1 LYQAEEEKMK
11 ILIRDLSFGY
21 GKKLLFDRLNL
32 SLNLDLSQNPESR
45 RGDSGQASPDL
56 PIVILGPSG
65 CGKTT
70 FLKLLAGLLPAPQG
84 AFSIEEEGTAAGF
97 KPGVSFVFQ
106 EPRLL
111 PWLRVIENLTLPL
124 KNKFPHPEALE
135 RAGRFLKLVSL
146 EGKEYSFPEKLSGG
160 ERQRAA
166 IARAFAYPS
175 QLLLMDEPFQSLD
188 IPLRLELMEMTL
200 TLLKEDPR
208 LVVMVTHDPR
218 EALYLGS
225 RIIVFGEK
233 PRGVIYDEPVGLDRK
248 DRDYGSQKLI
258 EKEKELITL
267 LAAQKEEGNG
277 YTADDRQLI

>member
-1 LYQAEEEKMK
+1 VR
-11 ILIRDLSFGY
+11 ILIRDLSFSY
-21 GKKLLFDRLNL
+21 GGRLIFDRLNL
-32 SLNLDLSQNPESR
+32 ELSRNPE
-45 RGDSGQASPDL
+45 RGGGPGGGRGEL
-56 PIVILGPSG
+56 PVVILGPSG

-70 FLKLLAGLLPAPQG
+70 FLKLLAGLLPGPEG
-84 AFSIEEEGTAAGF
+84 AVVVEEEGGLSAGF
-97 KPGVSFVFQ
+97 RPDVSFVFQ

-124 KNKFPHPEALE
+124 KGKFGSPEAAE

-146 EGKEYSFPEKLSGG
+146 EGKENAFPAKLSGG

-175 QLLLMDEPFQSLD
+175 RLLLMDEPFQSLD

-200 TLLKEDPR
+200 SLLEAEPR

-233 PRGVIYDEPVGLDRK
+233 PKGVIYDEPVDLDK
-248 DRDYGSQKLI
+248 GNRDYGSPELIGREKKLI
-258 EKEKELITL
+258 GL
-267 LAAQKEEGNG
+267 LAG
-277 YTADDRQLI
+277 

>member
-1 LYQAEEEKMK
+1 MR

-21 GKKLLFDRLNL
+21 GNKLLFERLNL
-32 SLNLDLSQNPESR
+32 SLNLRLNSGTALPE
-45 RGDSGQASPDL
+45 L
-56 PIVILGPSG
+56 PTVILGPSG
-65 CGKTT
+65 CGKTS

-84 AFSIEEEGTAAGF
+84 AIVMETDEGGTAEGSR
-97 KPGVSFVFQ
+97 PDVSFVFQ

-111 PWLRVIENLTLPL
+111 PWLRVIENLALPL
-124 KNKFPHPEALE
+124 KDKFARHEAAG

-146 EGKEYSFPEKLSGG
+146 GGKENSFPHELSGG

-175 QLLLMDEPFQSLD
+175 RLLLMDEPFQSLD

-200 TLLKEDPR
+200 SLLKEDPR

-225 RIIVFGEK
+225 RIIVFGKK
-233 PRGVIYDEPVGLDRK
+233 PVGVIYDGPVGLDRK

-258 EKEKELITL
+258 EKEKALISL
-267 LAAQKEEGNG
+267 LAAP
-277 YTADDRQLI
+277 

>member
-1 LYQAEEEKMK
+1 MK
-11 ILIRDLSFGY
+11 ILVQDLSFGY

-32 SLNLDLSQNPESR
+32 NLSQEAGG
-45 RGDSGQASPDL
+45 GDSGRAL
-56 PIVILGPSG
+56 NERPIVILGPSG

-70 FLKLLAGLLPAPQG
+70 FLKLLANLLPLPEG
-84 AFSIEEEGTAAGF
+84 VIVTGGEEGVSAGF

-124 KNKFPHPEALE
+124 KDKFGSLEALE
-135 RAGRFLKLVSL
+135 RARRFLKLVSL
-146 EGKEYSFPEKLSGG
+146 EEKEDSFPGKLSGG
-160 ERQRAA
+160 ECQRAA

-175 QLLLMDEPFQSLD
+175 RILLMDEPFQSLD

-200 TLLKEDPR
+200 SLLKEDPR

-233 PRGVIYDEPVGLDRK
+233 PKGVIYDEPVNLDRK
-248 DRDYGSQKLI
+248 SRDYGSQELIAKEKKLI
-258 EKEKELITL
+258 AL
-267 LAAQKEEGNG
+267 LAAP
-277 YTADDRQLI
+277 AALRPA

>member
-1 LYQAEEEKMK
+1 MR

-21 GKKLLFDRLNL
+21 GGRPLFDRLNL
-32 SLNLDLSQNPESR
+32 DLSGGPES
-45 RGDSGQASPDL
+45 GAGAPGAEGGL

-70 FLKLLAGLLPAPQG
+70 FLKLLANLLPAPEG
-84 AFSIEEEGTAAGF
+84 AVVMEEGGASGAVR
-97 KPGVSFVFQ
+97 PDVSFVFQ

-124 KNKFPHPEALE
+124 KDKFGSLEALE
-135 RAGRFLKLVSL
+135 RARRFLKLVSL
-146 EGKEYSFPEKLSGG
+146 EGKENAFPSRLSGG

-175 QLLLMDEPFQSLD
+175 RLLLMDEPFQSLD
-188 IPLRLELMEMTL
+188 IPLRLELMGMTL
-200 TLLKEDPR
+200 SLLKEDPR

-233 PRGVIYDEPVGLDRK
+233 PKGVIYDGPVNLDK
-248 DRDYGSQKLI
+248 KSRDYGSPELIEREKKLI
-258 EKEKELITL
+258 AL
-267 LAAQKEEGNG
+267 LAPPRPA
-277 YTADDRQLI
+277 

>member
-1 LYQAEEEKMK
+1 MR

-32 SLNLDLSQNPESR
+32 NLNLSLNLDPNQSPDPR
-45 RGDSGQASPDL
+45 RGDSGNTPPQL
-56 PIVILGPSG
+56 PVVILGPSG

-70 FLKLLAGLLPAPQG
+70 FLKLLAGLLPAPEG
-84 AFSIEEEGTAAGF
+84 AIAAEGEDGIAAGSR
-97 KPGVSFVFQ
+97 PDVSFVFQ

-124 KNKFPHPEALE
+124 KDKFAGHEALA
-135 RAGRFLKLVSL
+135 RARRFLKLVSL
-146 EGKEYSFPEKLSGG
+146 EEKEDSFPNQLSGG

-175 QLLLMDEPFQSLD
+175 RLLLMDEPFQSLD

-200 TLLKEDPR
+200 SLLQEDPR

-233 PRGVIYDEPVGLDRK
+233 PKGVIYD
-248 DRDYGSQKLI
+248 
-258 EKEKELITL
+258 
-267 LAAQKEEGNG
+267 
-277 YTADDRQLI
+277 

>member
-1 LYQAEEEKMK
+1 MR

-32 SLNLDLSQNPESR
+32 SLNSGTALPE
-45 RGDSGQASPDL
+45 L

-70 FLKLLAGLLPAPQG
+70 FLKLLADLLPAPEG
-84 AFSIEEEGTAAGF
+84 AIVAEGEDGIAGGSR
-97 KPGVSFVFQ
+97 PDVSFVFQ

-124 KNKFPHPEALE
+124 KNKFADPEALE

-146 EGKEYSFPEKLSGG
+146 EGKENSFPNKLSGG

-166 IARAFAYPS
+166 IARAFAYPAR
-175 QLLLMDEPFQSLD
+175 LLLMDEPFQSLD

-200 TLLKEDPR
+200 SLLKEDPR

-233 PRGVIYDEPVGLDRK
+233 PGGVIRDEPVDLDKK

-258 EKEKELITL
+258 EKEKELIAL
-267 LAAQKEEGNG
+267 LAGQGTICG
-277 YTADDRQLI
+277 PGGIHGTSP